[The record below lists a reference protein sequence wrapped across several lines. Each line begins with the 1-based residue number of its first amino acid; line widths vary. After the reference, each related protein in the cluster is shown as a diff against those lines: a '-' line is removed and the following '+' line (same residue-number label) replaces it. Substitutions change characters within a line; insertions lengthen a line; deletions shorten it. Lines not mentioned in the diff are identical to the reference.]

1 MWTNPSQ
8 KSRQG
13 SDPPPIQAM
22 PEFWEHLDLAPLP
35 NTDLVE
41 ENTQTRQV
49 KVPAHVRNIEREQHQ
64 AEAAAL

>member
-1 MWTNPSQ
+1 MCYCISCNQ
-8 KSRQG
+8 DDVVNKEQG
-13 SDPPPIQAM
+13 S
-22 PEFWEHLDLAPLP
+22 
-35 NTDLVE
+35 NTDIVE